1 MWLGEN
7 RKKGT
12 CLYNNWWLTVHCL
25 AMLIAMLVVWAHAD
39 GAPVYPSMEEEQTIA
54 YVFTS
59 IYRLEFEWPNLI
71 IM

>member
-1 MWLGEN
+1 
-7 RKKGT
+7 
-12 CLYNNWWLTVHCL
+12 
-25 AMLIAMLVVWAHAD
+25 MLIAMLVVWAHAD
-39 GAPVYPSMEEEQTIA
+39 GAPVYPSMEEGQTIA